1 MSTSE
6 IEEPDT
12 AFLRL
17 FRYAGQDAAAQVA
30 EALGPQGR
38 AEILDQRWYALPEG
52 LRDWVAEHGES
63 REVAALLEHWG
74 LTRRQA
80 ALVAARSDLDP
91 ALAAAVGTGQA
102 EMAAGRDEAQWL
114 TTPAGKLRNGFGWTG
129 APSPEMER
137 RVRARLGSDERA
149 WERAFELLAA
159 GFTGTVPDLLDAAV
173 RPDTDELV
181 PAVGVSP
188 EKEVAWLI
196 RLAPGDLP
204 RRLLARFAPWPLHML
219 ASGSAGTELAQ
230 PLIDTG
236 DRKAW
241 ADLFN
246 ATYGMKSRTGGREA
260 EIERAFLFR
269 DDPEIN
275 EWLLT
280 SLVSAARDKGY
291 ELAPATRLALLEGR
305 PFAPDAADPLPR
317 TPAVHALIA
326 SLPSAPWEGDL
337 LRLCFDSREPGLA
350 AQALA
355 ASFKGP
361 KTEEALLTP
370 YQQLTAGIR
379 MWEAGWADRLRTLL
393 AARGDGIRDEA
404 VREAF
409 ARALAEGSAQ
419 PLEAAARA
427 LREGDLLDEA
437 LGTWGLRL
445 PSGLKPYA
453 LGLLSRAELAA
464 TSRAITEDPSYRV
477 DWDLVRSRLADPDVR
492 HHRARARER
501 YGVLLAHADCPP
513 DVAVALADPEPG
525 TFDLLRLYAD
535 RDTAL
540 ATLTR
545 GNLGPGF
552 PGTESWH
559 VVGLAVPRP
568 GWAPAVTPEEVLRH
582 ARPAQGVLGGAPGEV
597 IGRIVEEC
605 FGSAETEAGAGGP
618 TAEAGFWLALR
629 RLTRYS
635 SGPLPQLLRTAVR
648 LAGGGAPL
656 EVVPAA
662 DFLVGPER
670 DDAADMIRERLGG
683 TAGPWVHAV
692 RLLTAGFDGTLPE
705 LLDAA
710 ASELPLEPGRDTLL
724 RCAPA
729 ALLGLAPRE
738 VIDAAVGELDVAAR
752 VALVRTTRSPDT
764 LLALAEHG
772 DRLVWDALLDAPGVR
787 WPVKTPDSRGPRGLR
802 EDVVVPALLAQ
813 DDPWLNARLVRG
825 TFAGA
830 NSQHA
835 ALTSAVLAG
844 RPFGPRERPVPVL
857 PGLRAD
863 FADWNP
869 DCGAELPKWTANP
882 HFYNSPEPALAMQAM
897 MFVRQSNYQD
907 PPTTVLDVRQSLL
920 AASTIANAGRF
931 DLLEYVA
938 AHWHIRY
945 PYGQCPELRDL
956 FGRAIRLRSA
966 VEIDEELAAAAE

>member
-6 IEEPDT
+6 VEEPDA

-17 FRYAGQDAAAQVA
+17 FQYAGKEAAAQVA

-38 AEILDQRWYALPEG
+38 AEVLHQRWCAVPEG
-52 LRDWVAEHGES
+52 LGDWVAEHGES
-63 REVAALLEHWG
+63 QEVAAVLEHRG

-80 ALVAARSDLDP
+80 SLVAARTDLTP
-91 ALAAAVGTGQA
+91 ALAAAVGTGQD
-102 EMAAGRDEAQWL
+102 EVAAGWDETQWL
-114 TTPAGKLRNGFGWTG
+114 TAPAGKLRNGFGWTS

-137 RVRARLGSDERA
+137 RVRVRLGSDERA
-149 WERAFELLAA
+149 WERAFELLAS
-159 GFTGTVPDLLDAAV
+159 GFTGNVPDLLDAAV
-173 RPDTDELV
+173 RPDDDELV

-230 PLIDTG
+230 PLIDTR

-246 ATYGMKSRTGGREA
+246 VTYRMKSRTGNKEA

-305 PFAPDAADPLPR
+305 PFEPDAADPLPR

-326 SLPSAPWEGDL
+326 SLPSAPWDDDL

-393 AARGDGIRDEA
+393 AALGGGIRDED

-437 LGTWGLRL
+437 LRVWGLRL
-445 PSGLKPYA
+445 PSGLRPYA
-453 LGLLSRAELAA
+453 LSLLSRAELAA
-464 TSRAITEDPSYRV
+464 TSRAITEDPSYSV

-513 DVAVALADPEPG
+513 DVATALAEPEPNA
-525 TFDLLRLYAD
+525 FDLLRLYTD

-545 GNLGPGF
+545 GNLGPGL
-552 PGTESWH
+552 PGTEARH
-559 VVGLAVPRP
+559 FVGLAVPRP
-568 GWAPAVTPEEVLRH
+568 GWAPAVTPEDVLRH
-582 ARPAQGVLGGAPGEV
+582 ARPTQGVLGGAPGDV
-597 IGRIVEEC
+597 IGRIIQEC
-605 FGSAETEAGAGGP
+605 FGSLEAGAGGP
-618 TAEAGFWLALR
+618 TAEAGAWLALR

-656 EVVPAA
+656 DVVPAA

-683 TAGPWVHAV
+683 AAGPWAHAV

-710 ASELPLEPGRDTLL
+710 ASGLPLEPGPDTLL
-724 RCAPA
+724 LCAPA
-729 ALLGLAPRE
+729 SLLGLAPRE
-738 VIDAAVGELDVAAR
+738 VIDAAVGELDVATR
-752 VALVRTTRSPDT
+752 VALVRTTRSADT
-764 LLALAEHG
+764 LPALVKHG
-772 DRLVWDALLDAPGVR
+772 DRLVWDALLDAPRVR
-787 WPVKTPDSRGPRGLR
+787 WPIKTPDSRSLRNLR
-802 EDVVVPALLAQ
+802 EEVAVPALLAQ

-825 TFAGA
+825 TFTSA
-830 NSQHA
+830 SREDA

-844 RPFGPRERPVPVL
+844 RPFGPRERLVPVL

-869 DCGAELPKWTANP
+869 DSGTELPKWTANP
-882 HFYNSPEPALAMQAM
+882 HFYTSPEPVLAMQAM

-907 PPTTVLDVRQSLL
+907 PPTTVLGVRQSLQ

-938 AHWHIRY
+938 AHWHILY
-945 PYGQCPELRDL
+945 PFGQRPELRDL
-956 FGRAIRLRSA
+956 YGRAVQLRSA
-966 VEIDEELAAAAE
+966 AEIDEELSAAE